1 MGEVV
6 IYVENYGYESGSE
19 AICFCRICHE
29 AEFESSNSM
38 EAPCGCS
45 GTVKF
50 AHRDCIQRWCNE
62 KGNTIC
68 EICLQK
74 YEPGYTAPPP
84 KMVHLVDATT
94 TGTIRGRM
102 EIPMIDA
109 DEENGEEHQ
118 NVETTNYSQC
128 SSDAHRTRTASCC
141 RSMALIFTF
150 LLLVRHVYE
159 LVGEG
164 AKDYPFS
171 LSTLLI
177 LKASGIFLPMYVLVR
192 ILTLI
197 QNSIHHEHQHS
208 YLVSK

>member
-1 MGEVV
+1 
-6 IYVENYGYESGSE
+6 
-19 AICFCRICHE
+19 
-29 AEFESSNSM
+29 
-38 EAPCGCS
+38 
-45 GTVKF
+45 
-50 AHRDCIQRWCNE
+50 
-62 KGNTIC
+62 
-68 EICLQK
+68 
-74 YEPGYTAPPP
+74 
-84 KMVHLVDATT
+84 MVHLVDATT

-141 RSMALIFTF
+141 RSMALIVSLNFHFFNLIAFTF